1 MPRARKP
8 SARRRRSR
16 ARRPS
21 PWRMGLPVL
30 EQHHYDLLGLAL
42 VCVGVFLAFPLY
54 LDWDGGRMGEW
65 MVRGTRYVVG
75 EGAYVAPLGLV
86 AAGAVLVLRPVLPAA
101 RPFRSGAV
109 CLVGAITLAFAAGT
123 FGLGPGAATAHWRS
137 ELFEHRG
144 GIVGDALYYGSSTA
158 FGSAGAHLIAVF
170 LFLAGLLL
178 VTGASIAGV
187 LRATGTGMAETT
199 RVVRRGSEEL
209 AALGQR
215 IPRRAPVAP
224 PEPEYEDLVVTRTV
238 APPVIEEPLPEPVV
252 EQPVVP
258 EMEADLEEEEPAPQP
273 DPEPPP
279 LADGEEVEWEIPEPR
294 AVLRFSTEDG
304 LKPDTRGQEQTAARL
319 IEALGHFGVNA
330 QVIGAVTGPHITR
343 YELRLAPGTK
353 MSKVAQLK
361 DDLAYALAAT

>member
-1 MPRARKP
+1 MPPARKSSQRARR
-8 SARRRRSR
+8 SGSRSR

-21 PWRMGLPVL
+21 PWRLGLPVL

-54 LDWDGGRMGEW
+54 LDWDGGRMGDW
-65 MVRGTRYVVG
+65 MVRGARYAVG

-86 AAGAVLVLRPVLPAA
+86 AAGAVLVLRPVLPTA

-123 FGLGPGAATAHWRS
+123 FGLGPGAASEHWRP

-187 LRATGTGMAETT
+187 LRATGTGMAKTT

-215 IPRRAPVAP
+215 LPRRAPVAP
-224 PEPEYEDLVVTRTV
+224 PEPAYDDLVVTRTV
-238 APPVIEEPLPEPVV
+238 APPVIEEPP
-252 EQPVVP
+252 
-258 EMEADLEEEEPAPQP
+258 
-273 DPEPPP
+273 
-279 LADGEEVEWEIPEPR
+279 
-294 AVLRFSTEDG
+294 
-304 LKPDTRGQEQTAARL
+304 
-319 IEALGHFGVNA
+319 
-330 QVIGAVTGPHITR
+330 
-343 YELRLAPGTK
+343 
-353 MSKVAQLK
+353 
-361 DDLAYALAAT
+361 

>member
-101 RPFRSGAV
+101 RPFRSGAA
-109 CLVGAITLAFAAGT
+109 CLAGAITLAFAAGT
-123 FGLGPGAATAHWRS
+123 FGLGPGAASQYWRP

-158 FGSAGAHLIAVF
+158 FGSPGSHLIAVF
-170 LFLAGLLL
+170 LFLARLLL

-224 PEPEYEDLVVTRTV
+224 PEPEYDDLVVTRTV
-238 APPVIEEPLPEPVV
+238 APGARDGRRARRPRGR
-252 EQPVVP
+252 
-258 EMEADLEEEEPAPQP
+258 PAGHRGAAASGARAGARGRP
-273 DPEPPP
+273 
-279 LADGEEVEWEIPEPR
+279 AGSAGDGGRPR
-294 AVLRFSTEDG
+294 GGR
-304 LKPDTRGQEQTAARL
+304 
-319 IEALGHFGVNA
+319 
-330 QVIGAVTGPHITR
+330 
-343 YELRLAPGTK
+343 
-353 MSKVAQLK
+353 
-361 DDLAYALAAT
+361 

>member
-1 MPRARKP
+1 MPPARK
-8 SARRRRSR
+8 SSSRGRRSR
-16 ARRPS
+16 ARRP
-21 PWRMGLPVL
+21 PATHRLRRRVPARMGLPYL

-42 VCVGVFLAFPLY
+42 VCLGVFLAFPLY
-54 LDWDGGRMGEW
+54 LDWDGGRVGEW

-101 RPFRSGAV
+101 RPFRSGAA
-109 CLVGAITLAFAAGT
+109 CLAGAITLAFAAGT
-123 FGLGPGAATAHWRS
+123 FGLGPGAASQYWRP

-158 FGSAGAHLIAVF
+158 FGSPGSHVIAVF

-209 AALGQR
+209 AALGQL

-224 PEPEYEDLVVTRTV
+224 PEPEYEDLVVTRTI
-238 APPVIEEPLPEPVV
+238 APPVIEAPLPEPEPAV
-252 EQPVVP
+252 EQPVLP
-258 EMEADLEEEEPAPQP
+258 EMEADL
-273 DPEPPP
+273 
-279 LADGEEVEWEIPEPR
+279 
-294 AVLRFSTEDG
+294 
-304 LKPDTRGQEQTAARL
+304 
-319 IEALGHFGVNA
+319 
-330 QVIGAVTGPHITR
+330 
-343 YELRLAPGTK
+343 
-353 MSKVAQLK
+353 
-361 DDLAYALAAT
+361 

>member
-1 MPRARKP
+1 MPPARK
-8 SARRRRSR
+8 SSSRGRRSR
-16 ARRPS
+16 ARRP
-21 PWRMGLPVL
+21 PAWRMGLPYL
-30 EQHHYDLLGLAL
+30 EQHHYDLLGMAL
-42 VCVGVFLAFPLY
+42 VCLGVFLAFPLY

-65 MVRGTRYVVG
+65 MVRGARYVVG

-101 RPFRSGAV
+101 RPFRSGAA
-109 CLVGAITLAFAAGT
+109 CRVGAITLAFAAGP
-123 FGLGPGAATAHWRS
+123 FGLGPGAASRYWRP

-158 FGSAGAHLIAVF
+158 FGSPGSHLIAVF

-209 AALGQR
+209 AALGQC

-238 APPVIEEPLPEPVV
+238 APPVIDEPPPEPAREPVV
-252 EQPVVP
+252 IEQPVVP
-258 EMEADLEEEEPAPQP
+258 EMEADLEAEEPAPEP
-273 DPEPPP
+273 DPLPIAE
-279 LADGEEVEWEIPEPR
+279 GEDVEWEIPEPR

-319 IEALGHFGVNA
+319 IEALGHFG
-330 QVIGAVTGPHITR
+330 
-343 YELRLAPGTK
+343 
-353 MSKVAQLK
+353 
-361 DDLAYALAAT
+361 